1 MNTEL
6 VGAAERLADTLAQE
20 NAALAALDL
29 QRAGAMLAMKRRAV
43 AEFTVAVAGSS
54 LDETDRPLASR
65 LLSLTDENKALLE
78 RAIAAQGR
86 VMAVFAQAVTPQPGS
101 GGSRGRAPAE
111 RPIPFALAA
120 QA

>member
-6 VGAAERLADTLAQE
+6 VDAAERLADTLARE

-29 QRAGAMLAMKRRAV
+29 QRAGAMLVEKQRAV
-43 AEFTVAVAGSS
+43 AEFTDAVTGAS
-54 LDETDRPLASR
+54 LDDADRPLASR
-65 LLSLTDENKALLE
+65 LRSLTDENKALLE
-78 RAIAAQGR
+78 RAIAAQAR
-86 VMAVFAQAVTPQPGS
+86 VMAVFAQAVTPQPGY
-101 GGSRGRAPAE
+101 GGPRGRAPAG

>member
-6 VGAAERLADTLAQE
+6 VDAAERLAETLTQE

-29 QRAGAMLAMKRRAV
+29 KRAGAMLAVKQRAV
-43 AEFTVAVAGSS
+43 AEFTVALAGTSMAAA
-54 LDETDRPLASR
+54 DRPLASR
-65 LLSLTDENKALLE
+65 LQSLSDENKALLE
-78 RAIAAQGR
+78 RAMAAQGR
-86 VMAVFAQAVTPQPGS
+86 VMAVFAQAVTRQS
-101 GGSRGRAPAE
+101 GYGGVRGRAPAE